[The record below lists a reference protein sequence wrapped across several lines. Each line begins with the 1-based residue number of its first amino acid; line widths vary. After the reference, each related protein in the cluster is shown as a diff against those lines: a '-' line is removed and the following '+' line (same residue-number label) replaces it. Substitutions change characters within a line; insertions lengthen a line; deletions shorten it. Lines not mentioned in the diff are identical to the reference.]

1 MKRNAILTFATV
13 IFVAVAILHLL
24 RYILGWDLALNS
36 YSFPQWG
43 SILSAIITASLA
55 YHLHKL
61 KD

>member
-1 MKRNAILTFATV
+1 MKKNTILTFATI
-13 IFVAVAILHLL
+13 IFAAVTILHLL
-24 RYILGWDLALNS
+24 RYTLGWDLALNS
-36 YSFPQWG
+36 YFFPQWG